1 MTREMRAPLLVPLD
15 GSLPGADV
23 LSAAEVVADL
33 VDAELDVLSVS
44 EQPLTPDEVVL
55 RARVPADW
63 LPRVRLH
70 TAGGDPGQ
78 AIVRCARDLNARA
91 ILLSSHGE
99 TGNLGEPAGHVTL
112 DVLRDPPCPVYIL
125 LSTVS
130 LHAQQR
136 RLRHLRRI
144 LTPLDGT
151 AEANQAVEYA
161 ADLAVRANARL
172 LMLHVMGHDPA
183 FARRH
188 VAPAYSDQS
197 HHELEAWRE
206 EFERRGFATIQ
217 RPVALNAEAVLRAG
231 DPSRVIVDYANEQD
245 CDLIVAAWGGSLSPG
260 RAEVVRRMLTQ
271 ARCPLLFLRATV
283 QRPAAME

>member
-1 MTREMRAPLLVPLD
+1 M
-15 GSLPGADV
+15 
-23 LSAAEVVADL
+23 
-33 VDAELDVLSVS
+33 
-44 EQPLTPDEVVL
+44 
-55 RARVPADW
+55 
-63 LPRVRLH
+63 
-70 TAGGDPGQ
+70 
-78 AIVRCARDLNARA
+78 
-91 ILLSSHGE
+91 
-99 TGNLGEPAGHVTL
+99 
-112 DVLRDPPCPVYIL
+112 
-125 LSTVS
+125 S

-197 HHELEAWRE
+197 HHEVEAWRE

-245 CDLIVAAWGGSLSPG
+245 CDLIVRRGAEASH
-260 RAEVVRRMLTQ
+260 RAGYRSCAGCSRRRAVRSCSCAPRFN
-271 ARCPLLFLRATV
+271 ARPRWVAISQCIRATV
-283 QRPAAME
+283 Q